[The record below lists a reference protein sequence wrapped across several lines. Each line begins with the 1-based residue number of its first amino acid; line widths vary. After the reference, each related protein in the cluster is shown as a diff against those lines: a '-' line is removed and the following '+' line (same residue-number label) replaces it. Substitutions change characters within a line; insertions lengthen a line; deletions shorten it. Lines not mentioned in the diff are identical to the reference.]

1 MGSNTANIL
10 HAAGMLLGTIGLRH
24 GRLYRASA
32 RKLQQNRLLMVA
44 ASEVPHVTREKLA
57 VSTGHSFLLKCLFQL
72 TKASAKGLNR
82 ASGMN
87 RLSVRLG
94 RYLRPSGPSRPN
106 YSAISRVITCRY
118 IFHNRA
124 CWMRTP
130 DMAPRPSNVVSGRTL
145 WRAGTGWKPSPA
157 RHSWVWLLRVLAPI
171 TN

>member
-87 RLSVRLG
+87 RLSVRLR

-118 IFHNRA
+118 NFFTIGRVGCARQTWPQGH
-124 CWMRTP
+124 RTSFRGERCGVQ
-130 DMAPRPSNVVSGRTL
+130 A
-145 WRAGTGWKPSPA
+145 RAGSRRLHATVGYGFYGC
-157 RHSWVWLLRVLAPI
+157 
-171 TN
+171 